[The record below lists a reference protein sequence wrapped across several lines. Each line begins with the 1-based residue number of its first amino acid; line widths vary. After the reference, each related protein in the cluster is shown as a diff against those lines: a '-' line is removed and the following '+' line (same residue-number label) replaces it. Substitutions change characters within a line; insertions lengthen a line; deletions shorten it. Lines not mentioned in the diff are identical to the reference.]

1 MRLPEICIKRP
12 VFAIVINLLLLIIGY
27 IGFDRLPVRELPHT
41 EQPVVEVRT
50 DYRGASAE
58 LIENQLTI
66 PIENLLASV
75 EGVDSMAS
83 TSREGRSSITVRFIT
98 GYDINEGMNDIRDQ
112 LSRVRRS
119 IPEESDDPQ
128 LIKADPSA
136 QPIIYVSFNDSKRD
150 PMALTDYVERY
161 VIPEVQQVEGVGAVN
176 IWGQRRYAVRVWPE
190 PLQMAATGVTV
201 NDIQET
207 LYANNTALPSGEIKS
222 RFRNYTINPQSKLNS
237 VEEFQSL
244 IIRDEDGRRVRMSDV
259 ALVEIGPRDIDSAVR
274 VNGNT
279 AVVMGITAQST
290 ANPVDVSD
298 EVRARLENMQ
308 NSLPIGMRLNISYDK
323 ATFINASINEV
334 YKTIFEAVILV
345 IIVMFA
351 FLGSVRSSIIPLI
364 TIPFCLIASFGIMY
378 LMGYTINT
386 MTLLALVLAIGMV
399 VDDAIVVLEN
409 VYRYIEEGMAPIQAA
424 VRGSKEI
431 AFAVVAMTLTLAA
444 VYAPIGFTE
453 GFTGDIFR
461 EFAFTLAGA
470 VIISG
475 FVALT
480 LSPMMCAYILKPAS
494 EETRYQRWVETK
506 LEALNQ
512 AYRRFLTF
520 ALQKR
525 AIVVLLFVTLGGA
538 GVWLFKSLPSEL
550 APIEDTG
557 AIIILLNSPT
567 GSSFEYTRQQVNQL
581 EDILQSIPERQ
592 DSIAIAGRNRDTT
605 LGTAFLSLVDWDKRE
620 RSQTEILNAIRP
632 QIAKIAGARVMA
644 IELPPVTG
652 GGGGSNPVDL
662 VVQLSGSYEELYQVM
677 DALMEAIERYP
688 GLESVQSDLKI
699 DSQQFD
705 INFDR
710 DLAANLG
717 IDFAE
722 INDAINILFA
732 GRHITDFESGGE
744 NYEVV
749 VEMQEYMRD
758 DAASLN
764 NIYLRAN
771 NGQMVPLAALISIEG
786 VVKPDTLPHY
796 DRMRSAN
803 LTANLAPGYNLSD
816 AVAAVES
823 IANEILP
830 VNAKSTWSGFTKD
843 YLEASGAMLVTV
855 ILALIFIYLVLSAQ
869 FESFID
875 PLVIMLT
882 VPFSIIG
889 ALMLLK
895 ITGGT
900 NNIYTQIG
908 YVTLIGLITKHGI
921 LIVDF
926 ANRER
931 EKGKDKFEAVI
942 EASVIRLRPILMTT
956 GAMILGAVPLAFA
969 SGAGAVARSM
979 IGWTIV
985 GGMLFGTIF
994 SLLVVPTAYTFLSRT
1009 RQAIEN

>member
-12 VFAIVINLLLLIIGY
+12 VFCLVINMLLLIIGY
-27 IGFDRLPVRELPHT
+27 IGFDRLPVRELPQT
-41 EQPVVEVRT
+41 EQYVVEVRT

-58 LIENQLTI
+58 LVENQITI

-75 EGVDSMAS
+75 EGMDTMSS
-83 TSREGRSSITVRFIT
+83 LSREGRSSISIRFLT

-136 QPIIYVSFNDSKRD
+136 QPILYISFNDSKRD
-150 PMALTDYVERY
+150 AMGLTDYVERY
-161 VIPEVQQVEGVGAVN
+161 VVPEVQQVEGVGAVN
-176 IWGQRRYAVRVWPE
+176 IWGQRRYAVRIWPD

-207 LYANNTALPSGEIKS
+207 LNASNTALPSGEIKS
-222 RFRNYTINPQSKLNS
+222 QYRNFTINPESKLKH
-237 VEEFQSL
+237 VDEFRSL
-244 IIRDEDGRRVRMSDV
+244 TIRDDNGRRVRLSDI
-259 ALVEIGPRDIDSAVR
+259 ADIEIGPRDADSAVR

-279 AVVMGITAQST
+279 AVVLGVTAQAS
-290 ANPVDVSD
+290 ANPVAVSAQ
-298 EVRARLENMQ
+298 VRERLDNFQ
-308 NSLPIGMRLNISYDK
+308 NSLPLGMSLNVSFDK
-323 ATFINASINEV
+323 ATFINASIKEV
-334 YKTIFEAVILV
+334 YKTIFEATILV

-351 FLGSVRSSIIPLI
+351 FLGTVRSSIIPLI
-364 TIPFCLIASFGIMY
+364 TIPLCLISSFGVMY

-399 VDDAIVVLEN
+399 VDDAIVMLEN
-409 VYRYIEEGMAPIQAA
+409 VYRYVEEGMEPIAA
-424 VRGSKEI
+424 ALRGSREI
-431 AFAVVAMTLTLAA
+431 AFAILAMTLTLAA

-480 LSPMMCAYILKPAS
+480 LSPMMCAYILKPTT
-494 EETRYQRWVETK
+494 EGNRYQKWVDRK
-506 LEALNQ
+506 LENLNQ
-512 AYRRFLTF
+512 AYRRFLNSMLHKRGLVVAVF
-520 ALQKR
+520 IAL
-525 AIVVLLFVTLGGA
+525 GA
-538 GVWLFKSLPSEL
+538 SGIFLFKSLPSEL

-557 AIIILLNSPT
+557 AIIVMLKSPT
-567 GSSFEYTRQQVNQL
+567 GSSFYYTQEQVDQV
-581 EDILQSIPERQ
+581 EAILQTVPERQ
-592 DSIAIAGRNRDTT
+592 DAIAIAGRGRDTT
-605 LGTAFLSLVDWDKRE
+605 LGTAFLSLVDWDKRD
-620 RSQTEILNAIRP
+620 RSQTEILNSIKP
-632 QIAKIAGARVMA
+632 QMMSIAGARVMA

-652 GGGGSNPVDL
+652 GSGGSKPVDM
-662 VVQLSGSYEELYQVM
+662 VVQLAGSYEELNQIM
-677 DALMEAIERYP
+677 DVLIEAMDRYP
-688 GLESVQSDLKI
+688 GLESIESDLKI

-705 INFDR
+705 VSFDR

-732 GRHITDFESGGE
+732 GRHITDFESAGE

-749 VEMQEYMRD
+749 VEMKESMRD
-758 DAASLN
+758 NAGALN

-771 NGQMVPLAALISIEG
+771 NDKMIPLAALISVKS

-803 LTANLAPGYNLSD
+803 LTANLADGYSLSE
-816 AVAAVES
+816 AIEAVEA
-823 IANEILP
+823 IVNELLP
-830 VNAKSTWSGFTKD
+830 VNAKYTWSGFTKS
-843 YLEASGAMLVTV
+843 YLEASGAMMVTV
-855 ILALIFIYLVLSAQ
+855 ILALIFIYLVLAAQ
-869 FESFID
+869 FESFVD
-875 PLVIMLT
+875 PFIIMLT
-882 VPFSIIG
+882 VPFSIVG

-895 ITGGT
+895 LTGGT

-931 EKGKDKFEAVI
+931 EKGKDKFEAVVD
-942 EASVIRLRPILMTT
+942 ASVTRLRPILMTT
-956 GAMILGAVPLAFA
+956 GAMVLGAVPLALA
-969 SGAGAVARSM
+969 SGAGAVARSQ

-985 GGMLFGTIF
+985 GGMFFGTIF
-994 SLLVVPTAYTFLSRT
+994 SLLVVPTAYTFLSRAR
-1009 RQAIEN
+1009 RQPV